1 MSEGKIGRPRSMF
14 ALAVM
19 TATASLVVAGIAIA
33 SRSTR
38 VSFEFTPNTV
48 PRHEFIPG
56 ALHVHLQT
64 DTPPQTRASRI
75 RFDFD
80 NHFRF
85 APAAFSICD
94 HFEDVPDQIGIDM
107 ATAMA
112 QCGPA
117 KVGSGT
123 AQAKSGTTVVKTC
136 VLAFNG
142 PPSHEGLPTLKLFI
156 RADLSP
162 PTVDCSSP
170 RSNHNGDVSLELVG
184 VFRHSPRHGFGREL
198 SFNRMNRVQPF
209 PLTDLD
215 LTLQRGHYVSAHC
228 SPKDAFDGWRLRT
241 KVGYVKPRRV
251 QVVNSTHE
259 CFRDRASL
267 DAAGLRE

>member
-1 MSEGKIGRPRSMF
+1 MTGRLITTT
-14 ALAVM
+14 AAVAA
-19 TATASLVVAGIAIA
+19 ATLVVAGVAIA
-33 SRSTR
+33 SRTTR

-48 PRHEFIPG
+48 PRHEFTAG
-56 ALHVHLQT
+56 AIHVHLRT
-64 DTPPQTRASRI
+64 DVPPRTRASRI

-85 APAAFSICD
+85 SPGAFPICD

-107 ATAMA
+107 AAAMA
-112 QCGPA
+112 QCGSA

-123 AQAKSGTTVVKTC
+123 AQAKSGTTIVKTC

-142 PPSHEGLPTLKLFI
+142 PRSDEGLPTLKLFI

-162 PTVDCSSP
+162 PTVDCSNP

-184 VFRHSPRHGFGREL
+184 VLGHSPRPGYGRKL

-228 SPKDAFDGWRLRT
+228 SPEDHFHGWRLRT
-241 KVGYVKPRRV
+241 KVGYVKPPRV
-251 QVVNSTHE
+251 QVVNSTQE
-259 CFRDRASL
+259 CFREGTSL
-267 DAAGLRE
+267 EAAGLRE